1 MSGLIAFDK
10 NLGWLDGLA
19 DSFKVT
25 KTLPR
30 VIMAIGPGG
39 CGKTE
44 LAKLFASRFALQ
56 FVSVGK
62 STEEVRKV
70 VQLIPLTGIPTL
82 YVIHLKDMHGAAANS
97 LLKVLEET
105 PQQSYFWLEVERKE
119 QTIPTIISRSVLYT
133 MPVYTPD
140 NLSEV
145 AQGDS
150 DDPDEWAL
158 VPKLVT
164 TPGRAISLI
173 QSGKTKD
180 IHRFVD
186 KIVDNCTEVS
196 TGNAL
201 KISDKIR
208 FKDEEDGYDLAIVF
222 DAMQILALEKWQKL
236 AADYNAGKYK
246 TKEEEAFV
254 RRNAKKYQKILRTVG
269 AMRAAMDKKGVN
281 KKAVFDE
288 GILQIRRHVNR

>member
-1 MSGLIAFDK
+1 MSGLIAFEK
-10 NLGWLDGLA
+10 NQEYIDGLRE
-19 DSFKVT
+19 SYKVT

-44 LAKLFASRFALQ
+44 LAKIFASTFALQ
-56 FVSVGK
+56 LVMVGK

-70 VQLIPLTGIPTL
+70 VQLVPLTGIPTL

-97 LLKVLEET
+97 LLKILEET

-119 QTIPTIISRSVLYT
+119 QTIPTIISRSVPYT
-133 MPVYTPD
+133 MPVYTPAA
-140 NLSEV
+140 LSEV
-145 AQGDS
+145 AQGYS
-150 DDPDEWAL
+150 EDPDEWSL

-173 QSGKTKD
+173 QSGKAKE
-180 IHRFVD
+180 IYAFVE

-201 KISDKIR
+201 KISDKIK
-208 FKDEEDGYDLAIVF
+208 FKDEEDGYDLSIVL
-222 DAMQILALEKWQKL
+222 DAMQIISLDKYQKL
-236 AADYNAGKYK
+236 AADYNQGKYP
-246 TKEEEAFV
+246 TKADEANV
-254 RRNAKKYQKILRTVG
+254 RKLIKKYTKILRTVG
-269 AMRAAMDKKGVN
+269 AMRYSMDKKGVN

-288 GILQIRRHVNR
+288 GILQVRRHVNR